1 MIIDVTHV
9 ILGDVRPGGRGG
21 GKAARESIRKWLE
34 ENVGQF
40 YCTETRFCADRAIGS
55 GWEFGARIVEQPS
68 GYGKSWFVDIDN
80 EQLATMFVLRWL

>member
-21 GKAARESIRKWLE
+21 GKAARESVRKWLE

-40 YCTETRFCADRAIGS
+40 YCTETLQTSDRAIGS
-55 GWEFGARIVEQPS
+55 GWEFGAKIVEQPS
-68 GYGKSWFVDIDN
+68 GLGITWFVDISN
-80 EQLATMFVLRWL
+80 EQLAMMFVLRFV